1 MFIIILDYR
10 TSSFVEPQQIL
21 VHFDGI
27 YIPNH
32 LCLCHWG
39 HSPQILEE
47 TIGHFLI
54 KLSQCGLHFPFEP
67 LDDLDD
73 IFGAV
78 GHVLAELELRPHVFL
93 LVELHVAGLE
103 EVAPDGDAAL
113 DRPLGDLPPGD
124 PLASV
129 EVAQLDV
136 LACYA
141 QIHVQR
147 LLRQVHE
154 H

>member
-1 MFIIILDYR
+1 MFIIILDYG
-10 TSSFVEPQQIL
+10 TSSFVEPKQIL

-27 YIPNH
+27 NIPNH
-32 LCLCHWG
+32 LCLCHRG

-54 KLSQCGLHFPFEP
+54 KLSQCGLHLPFEAF
-67 LDDLDD
+67 DDLDD

-78 GHVLAELELRPHVFL
+78 GHVLAKLELRPHVFL
-93 LVELHVAGLE
+93 LVELHIARLE
-103 EVAPDGDAAL
+103 EMTANGDAAL
-113 DRPLGDLPPGD
+113 DGPLGDLPLGD

-136 LACYA
+136 FTCYA
-141 QIHVQR
+141 QIHV
-147 LLRQVHE
+147 
-154 H
+154 